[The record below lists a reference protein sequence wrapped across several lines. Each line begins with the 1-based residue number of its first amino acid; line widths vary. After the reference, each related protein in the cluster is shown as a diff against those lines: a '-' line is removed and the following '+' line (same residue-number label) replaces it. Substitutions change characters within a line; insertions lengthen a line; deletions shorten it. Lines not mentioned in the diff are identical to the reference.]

1 LAISTLL
8 TGVFLFCGTT
18 ARTSNALLGWNC
30 AYTFTSDVMY
40 GVLYAI
46 TPELFPTKDRGTG
59 NGVAATANRI
69 FGTLSPIV
77 ALYADLNTPVPI
89 YSASLLCSFV
99 LFRLSQHNYS
109 FWSIILSSRSN
120 CPPSSFRHERESQF
134 VGASSCS
141 GCRAVGLSGD
151 RSISTLV

>member
-1 LAISTLL
+1 VDGGPPLYWQVRNASIALSSIMITRLQRYLTLTRGLRKGTLAISTLL

-18 ARTSNALLGWNC
+18 SRTSNALLGWNC
-30 AYTFTSDVMY
+30 AYTFTSNVMY

-69 FGTLSPIV
+69 FGIMSPIV

-89 YSASLLCSFV
+89 YSMSSPLL
-99 LFRLSQHNYS
+99 
-109 FWSIILSSRSN
+109 
-120 CPPSSFRHERESQF
+120 
-134 VGASSCS
+134 
-141 GCRAVGLSGD
+141 
-151 RSISTLV
+151 